1 MVLLLQDLQD
11 LNLSDDVFGE
21 DQHMNA
27 DGGSCDVFQAKSRRH
42 GNIDVAVKRYRI
54 HVLQKKNPAKI
65 IFRELRIWS
74 SLDHPNVLP
83 LLGYVMRGEYPA
95 LVSRWMANGSARS
108 YMEKMPDVPVM
119 QLAKGIA
126 AGLLYLHDNDVI
138 HADLKG
144 VLFFLRVL
152 D

>member
-1 MVLLLQDLQD
+1 MSAISSGSNGLERRKSEEDMVMLLQDLQD
-11 LNLSDDVFGE
+11 LNLSDDIFDE
-21 DQHMNA
+21 APHMNA
-27 DGGSCDVFQAKSRRH
+27 HGGQCDVFQATSRRH
-42 GNIDVAVKRYRI
+42 GDIVVAVKRYRFHI
-54 HVLQKKNPAKI
+54 LQKKNPAKM

-119 QLAKGIA
+119 QIVSLQCSFI
-126 AGLLYLHDNDVI
+126 
-138 HADLKG
+138 
-144 VLFFLRVL
+144 
-152 D
+152 